1 MTTIS
6 LQTLALLLL
15 NFIYIGL
22 LPKIFFRRDGK
33 FNLMW
38 WITGSPLLVSAMAL
52 LFSFLG
58 LLPLE
63 NLIVLPL
70 WISVVAVALSAVS
83 IGLISYTIGTHRV
96 PLSLW
101 HQNNDAPVHIVTWG
115 AYKKVRHPFYTSF
128 LLAQIA
134 AFLLLPHLVTLIGL
148 IWSFAVLSVTAAR
161 EERNLS
167 ASQFGQD
174 YQAYMAQTGRFFPK
188 LKA

>member
-1 MTTIS
+1 MN
-6 LQTLALLLL
+6 LQSLALLLV

-38 WITGSPLLVSAMAL
+38 WVTGAPLFLNAFSL
-52 LFSFLG
+52 LFRFLG
-58 LLPLE
+58 LMKIPDLIILPE
-63 NLIVLPL
+63 SA
-70 WISVVAVALSAVS
+70 SVIAMILSAAS
-83 IGLISYTIGTHRV
+83 IALMSYTIGTHRV

-128 LLAQIA
+128 LMAQLASV
-134 AFLLLPHLVTLIGL
+134 LLVPHILTVAGL
-148 IWSFAVLSVTAAR
+148 IWAVVILNATAAR

-167 ASQFGQD
+167 NSQFGKD
-174 YQAYMAQTGRFFPK
+174 YQVYITQTGRFLPK

>member
-1 MTTIS
+1 MSIN
-6 LQTLALLLL
+6 LQTLTLLLL

-38 WITGSPLLVSAMAL
+38 WVTGSPLLVNALAL
-52 LFSFLG
+52 LFYYLG
-58 LLPLE
+58 FLPLE
-63 NLIVLPL
+63 NLIVFPA
-70 WISVVAVALSAVS
+70 WVSVMAVILSAAS
-83 IGLISYTIGTHRV
+83 IGLMSYTIGTHRV

-134 AFLLLPHLVTLIGL
+134 SFLLLPHVITLIGFV
-148 IWSFAVLSVTAAR
+148 WSFAVLSVTAAR

-167 ASQFGQD
+167 SSQFGKD
-174 YQAYMAQTGRFFPK
+174 YQSYMAQTGRFFPK